1 MKAIEITTVNSQSLN
16 CPSSAHYVTL
26 LVLVPCHPWCAHVTP
41 FCIVTNA
48 WPGMWQAGAQQIC
61 EVEQTLWP
69 DHKYATSPGE
79 FLSCI
84 SHKYIQLRNLHSET

>member
-1 MKAIEITTVNSQSLN
+1 MFLL
-16 CPSSAHYVTL
+16 CPLCDSFGVGPMPL
-26 LVLVPCHPWCAHVTP
+26 TP

-84 SHKYIQLRNLHSET
+84 SHLVVP